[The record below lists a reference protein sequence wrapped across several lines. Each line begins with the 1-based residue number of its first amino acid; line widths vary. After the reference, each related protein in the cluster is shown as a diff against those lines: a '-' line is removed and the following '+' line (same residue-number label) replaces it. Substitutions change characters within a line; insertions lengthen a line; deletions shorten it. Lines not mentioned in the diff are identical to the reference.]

1 MGKRRDARLLA
12 VQFLYQTEVGAKQEL
27 ESTLLNFWDTTEAEA
42 ALRKLAEPAIRG
54 VLANYESLNEQIKK
68 HSQNWDLNRMA
79 PVDRNILRL
88 ALYEMLHCPD
98 IPPVVSINEAIDIA
112 KQLST
117 EESGRFVNGILDQA
131 IKTLGRPVRGDAN
144 GGRKKKVAANAKTQ
158 SDKDAEKA

>member
-27 ESTLLNFWDTTEAEA
+27 ESSLLNFWDTTEAEVS
-42 ALRKLAEPAIRG
+42 LRKLAEPAIRG

-68 HSQNWDLNRMA
+68 FSQNWDLNRMA

-88 ALYEMLHCPD
+88 ALYEMLHCAD

-131 IKTLGRPVRGDAN
+131 IKTLDRPARGDAK
-144 GGRKKKVAANAKTQ
+144 GEKKRPKKQ
-158 SDKDAEKA
+158 KKSPEDSGKRED